1 MFPMNPSINKNS
13 EKLFGDLRN
22 EMATLNSAI
31 NALKFCYGT
40 VSKTEWYPILSD
52 INELCEI
59 LANKEMIKWVYG

>member
-1 MFPMNPSINKNS
+1 MNPSINKNS

-40 VSKTEWYPILSD
+40 VSKTE
-52 INELCEI
+52 
-59 LANKEMIKWVYG
+59 